1 MSDLDRIRTVKKA
14 AAARLHG
21 IPGVHSVGVGFKV
34 VAGKKIDELAITVF
48 VDKKK
53 QPAELKPHEIIPP
66 EIDGVKTDVVQM
78 ARARLAN
85 ADPTTITA
93 VTASIPPNQGGGQSV
108 TFTGPVPPKVPA
120 DGLYIIIDLTVQASG
135 GQPEDIFVVAT
146 SNGRR
151 SLLNLVGKLE
161 TALNKHSEVVAS
173 QSGDVSPQLQILATT
188 GSTVQVTRVYVVA
201 EDDTKYFKDWV
212 RGGIRIQRGAAK
224 SSGTLG
230 ILATTAPSATDPKGK
245 VVGVTN
251 VHVVCPSDA
260 DDVDLNLTATDD
272 ADSMGVTFNIP
283 AADSVVDPYTRVVLT
298 VLEQDPD
305 HVNNVLFSAI
315 YLVGQNDQPTDV
327 AQGLAANATGAPS
340 GLSITQTPADSAH
353 VALTST
359 LPTPVTLECDIYGWP
374 NSDSSVKLSAV
385 VTKPDATTNVITFSG
400 TVPSD
405 NYGIFVKINPGR
417 SAFTWG
423 SFVNP
428 KKNATPDAV
437 ATAVLQ
443 SITQSITNLPPTEV
457 GSVTAKLA
465 GTTGVQINTAE
476 EVECRIIP
484 DIQIGQ
490 PDNYFGSTC
499 SHCCSHRIGRIVD
512 AQIHS
517 DVALI
522 QLDPD
527 LNFKLEIQDINGG
540 IVGASSPTIGQAVQ
554 QRGMASG
561 AKHVARNGSVSHVN
575 VSTLVEDG
583 SFLRLSDNN
592 FMIRSDSHDPFVL
605 PGDSGAA
612 VVSNGTLV
620 GLLWGYDETTGMA
633 SDITPLVAAFPQ
645 LQLAFKPAPGISP
658 DTLQTVPK
666 PAAAFQALNEDALQP
681 TTIPEAAPFGFAATR
696 FAKRLDEAENEI
708 RATPL
713 GREYVDV
720 VRRHLQEGFT
730 LVNKNRRVATVW
742 RRSGGPE
749 ILDALSRMI
758 QFRNERLPAEIN
770 GKPLAECL
778 NRIQSIVTRYASP
791 VFLEDL
797 NRYAPK
803 LEGYSHMTYPELLA
817 ALQSA
822 GTE

>member
-1 MSDLDRIRTVKKA
+1 MNDLDRIRAVKKA

-21 IPGVHSVGVGFKV
+21 ILGVHSVGVGFKV
-34 VAGKKIDELAITVF
+34 VGGKKTEELAITVF

-53 QPAELKPHEIIPP
+53 KPAELKPHEIIPP

-78 ARARLAN
+78 ARPRLAN
-85 ADPTTITA
+85 ADPSTITA
-93 VTASIPPNQGGGQSV
+93 VLANIPPDQGGGQSV
-108 TFTGPVPPKVPA
+108 TFTGPVAPKVPA
-120 DGLYIIIDLTVQASG
+120 DGLYIIVDLTVQASG
-135 GQPEDIFVVAT
+135 HQPRDSFVVAE
-146 SNGRR
+146 SDGSS
-151 SLLNLVGKLE
+151 SLLDLVAELE
-161 TALNKHSEVVAS
+161 TALNKFSEVVAS
-173 QSGDVSPQLQILATT
+173 KSDGVSPQLQILATT
-188 GSTVQVTRVYVVA
+188 GSTVQVTRAYVVA

-212 RGGIRIQRGAAK
+212 RGGIRIQRGSATP
-224 SSGTLG
+224 SGTLR

-245 VVGVTN
+245 VVGLTN

-260 DDVDLNLTATDD
+260 DDVGLNLTAADD

-283 AADSVVDPYTRVVLT
+283 AADSVVDPYTRVVIT
-298 VLEQDPD
+298 VREQDPD
-305 HVNNVLFSAI
+305 RIHNILFNAV
-315 YLVGQNDQPTDV
+315 YLVGENDQPADV
-327 AQGLAANATGAPS
+327 AHGLAANATGAPS
-340 GLSITQTPADSAH
+340 GLSITQSPANSAH

-359 LPTPVTLECDIYGWP
+359 LPTPVRLETDVYGWP
-374 NSDSSVKLSAV
+374 NSDPSVKLSAL
-385 VTKPDATTNVITFSG
+385 VTKPDAITNVITFSG
-400 TVPSD
+400 SVPSD

-417 SAFTWG
+417 LAFTFG

-443 SITQSITNLPPTEV
+443 SLIQSITNVPPVESQ
-457 GSVTAKLA
+457 SVAAALSGA
-465 GTTGVQINTAE
+465 AAVQINAAE

-517 DVALI
+517 DVALV

-527 LNFKLEIQDINGG
+527 LNFKLEIQGINGG
-540 IVGASSPTIGQAVQ
+540 IVGTSSPTLNQRVQ
-554 QRGMASG
+554 QRGMAS
-561 AKHVARNGSVSHVN
+561 ATARNGTVSHLN
-575 VSTLVEDG
+575 ISTQVQDDG
-583 SFLRLSDNN
+583 SFQRLTDDN
-592 FMIRSDSHDPFVL
+592 FMIQSDSHDPFVL

-620 GLLWGYDETTGMA
+620 GLLWGHQVTTGIA

-645 LQLAFKPAPGISP
+645 LQLP

-666 PAAAFQALNEDALQP
+666 PAAAFQTLSEDALQP
-681 TTIPEAAPFGFAATR
+681 ITIPEAAPFGFAATR

-708 RATPL
+708 RATPR

-758 QFRNERLPAEIN
+758 QFRNERLPTEIN

-778 NRIQSIVTRYASP
+778 SRIQRIVTRYASP

-803 LEGYSHMTYPELLA
+803 LEGYSRMTYPELLA

>member
-1 MSDLDRIRTVKKA
+1 MSTPV
-14 AAARLHG
+14 RLH
-21 IPGVHSVGVGFKV
+21 
-34 VAGKKIDELAITVF
+34 
-48 VDKKK
+48 
-53 QPAELKPHEIIPP
+53 
-66 EIDGVKTDVVQM
+66 
-78 ARARLAN
+78 
-85 ADPTTITA
+85 
-93 VTASIPPNQGGGQSV
+93 
-108 TFTGPVPPKVPA
+108 
-120 DGLYIIIDLTVQASG
+120 
-135 GQPEDIFVVAT
+135 
-146 SNGRR
+146 
-151 SLLNLVGKLE
+151 
-161 TALNKHSEVVAS
+161 
-173 QSGDVSPQLQILATT
+173 
-188 GSTVQVTRVYVVA
+188 
-201 EDDTKYFKDWV
+201 
-212 RGGIRIQRGAAK
+212 
-224 SSGTLG
+224 
-230 ILATTAPSATDPKGK
+230 
-245 VVGVTN
+245 
-251 VHVVCPSDA
+251 CDA
-260 DDVDLNLTATDD
+260 
-272 ADSMGVTFNIP
+272 
-283 AADSVVDPYTRVVLT
+283 
-298 VLEQDPD
+298 
-305 HVNNVLFSAI
+305 
-315 YLVGQNDQPTDV
+315 
-327 AQGLAANATGAPS
+327 
-340 GLSITQTPADSAH
+340 
-353 VALTST
+353 
-359 LPTPVTLECDIYGWP
+359 YGWP
-374 NSDSSVKLSAV
+374 NSDSNIKLSAL

-417 SAFTWG
+417 LAYTFG

-428 KKNATPDAV
+428 KKNALPDAV
-437 ATAVLQ
+437 ASDVLQ
-443 SITQSITNLPPTEV
+443 SVMQSIQNMPPIES
-457 GSVTAKLA
+457 GSITAVPA
-465 GTTGVQINTAE
+465 GATAIQINAAE

-540 IVGASSPTIGQAVQ
+540 IVAVSSPTLGQSVQ
-554 QRGMASG
+554 QRGMVSG
-561 AKHVARNGSVSHVN
+561 ARRGTVSHVN
-575 VSTLVEDG
+575 VSAEIEDDG
-583 SFLRLSDNN
+583 SFQRLTDDN
-592 FMIRSDSHDPFVL
+592 FMIQSDSHDPFVL

-620 GLLWGYDETTGMA
+620 GLLWGHQDTSGIA

-645 LQLAFKPAPGISP
+645 LQLAFRPAPGISP

-666 PAAAFQALNEDALQP
+666 PAAAFQALSEEALQP
-681 TTIPEAAPFGFAATR
+681 ISIPEAAPFGFAATR

-749 ILDALSRMI
+749 ILDALARMI

-770 GKPLAECL
+770 GKPLSECL
-778 NRIQSIVTRYASP
+778 SRVQSIVMRYASP
-791 VFLEDL
+791 IFLEDL
-797 NRYAPK
+797 HRYAPT
-803 LEGYSHMTYPELLA
+803 LESYARMTYPELLA